1 MRAPITLTKAAERD
15 LRRIGL
21 GPDAQRIGAALRS
34 LETNAA
40 NLDVVSVS
48 GHPGWLRLR
57 VGDWRILYRL
67 HAGSRVMARIVNRR
81 DLEAAVRSLE

>member
-1 MRAPITLTKAAERD
+1 
-15 LRRIGL
+15 
-21 GPDAQRIGAALRS
+21 
-34 LETNAA
+34 
-40 NLDVVSVS
+40 VVSVS

-67 HAGSRVMARIVNRR
+67 HAGSRVVARIVNRR